1 MIAVLASGPGSNFE
15 ALAQYFKGQI
25 QVLICNVEKAKVLE
39 LAKQYEIPSLLIP
52 HKNFKTRGGHEIEI
66 IENLKKFPQIKIVVL
81 AGYMRVLSPTFFQY
95 FRGMDP
101 AVSPKGS
108 PRDDNKNNAIKIINL
123 HPAHLDEYKGAHAF
137 EFAVENKFPRWGIS
151 VHKVTE
157 ELDSGELLNSV
168 EFPIYPYETVA
179 HLKQRT
185 KVYEHQILIQTVE
198 ELLQPPTEVGGIEF
212 GTRVEKQ
219 PGPEGPGFLPIVKKE
234 K

>member
-1 MIAVLASGPGSNFE
+1 MIAVLASGQGSNFE
-15 ALAQYFKGQI
+15 ALAQYFKGHI
-25 QVLICNVEKAKVLE
+25 RVLICNVEKAKVLE

-52 HKNFKTRGGHEIEI
+52 HKKFKTRSEHEIEI
-66 IENLKKFPQIKIVVL
+66 IENLKKFHEIKILVL
-81 AGYMRVLSPTFFQY
+81 AGYMRVLSPTFFEY
-95 FRGMDP
+95 FRGMDS

-108 PRDDNKNNAIKIINL
+108 PRGDNAIKIINL

-198 ELLQPPTEVGGIEF
+198 ELLNKG
-212 GTRVEKQ
+212 K
-219 PGPEGPGFLPIVKKE
+219 
-234 K
+234 